1 MAAKPL
7 AVLWQVLFRALYP
20 AWAGDPLPPRLI
32 RDVLGGHPIRSD
44 VQGWAA
50 LRELWSD
57 TLAGVS
63 ISAQPAAHRETPKP
77 RPHPH
82 RAPGPP
88 NADEAPAATRPSLH
102 IEWEIAGPADGARLV
117 TPHHDHDNAP
127 ASDAVHSGAD
137 CRTAADRTSAM
148 EGKRVALRVDHGGRP
163 TNKKKT

>member
-77 RPHPH
+77 RPHPRSEEH
-82 RAPGPP
+82 TS
-88 NADEAPAATRPSLH
+88 ELQSLMR
-102 IEWEIAGPADGARLV
+102 I
-117 TPHHDHDNAP
+117 
-127 ASDAVHSGAD
+127 SYAVF
-137 CRTAADRTSAM
+137 C
-148 EGKRVALRVDHGGRP
+148 L
-163 TNKKKT
+163 KKKHK

>member
-1 MAAKPL
+1 MLRRPPRSPRTDTLFPSPTLFRSLDVAPPRRIVQAVAALSVTLHAVARDIASQPSEQKPMAAKPL

-77 RPHPH
+77 RP
-82 RAPGPP
+82 PP
-88 NADEAPAATRPSLH
+88 QRATRPPPPTH
-102 IEWEIAGPADGARLV
+102 H
-117 TPHHDHDNAP
+117 TP
-127 ASDAVHSGAD
+127 
-137 CRTAADRTSAM
+137 
-148 EGKRVALRVDHGGRP
+148 P
-163 TNKKKT
+163 T

>member
-1 MAAKPL
+1 M
-7 AVLWQVLFRALYP
+7 
-20 AWAGDPLPPRLI
+20 
-32 RDVLGGHPIRSD
+32 RSEG
-44 VQGWAA
+44 QGWAA
-50 LRELWSD
+50 RRELWSD

-137 CRTAADRTSAM
+137 CRTEAAGLSLLWSTLIDLTDRKRVVS
-148 EGKRVALRVDHGGRP
+148 GKRV
-163 TNKKKT
+163 

>member
-88 NADEAPAATRPSLH
+88 TADEAPAATRPSLH
-102 IEWEIAGPADGARLV
+102 IDRKSTRLNSS
-117 TPHHDHDNAP
+117 H
-127 ASDAVHSGAD
+127 
-137 CRTAADRTSAM
+137 
-148 EGKRVALRVDHGGRP
+148 
-163 TNKKKT
+163 

>member
-1 MAAKPL
+1 MCYYCLLFFSSRRRHASCALVTGVQTCALPISKSL

-63 ISAQPAAHRETPKP
+63 ISAQIGRASWRE
-77 RPHPH
+77 
-82 RAPGPP
+82 
-88 NADEAPAATRPSLH
+88 
-102 IEWEIAGPADGARLV
+102 
-117 TPHHDHDNAP
+117 
-127 ASDAVHSGAD
+127 
-137 CRTAADRTSAM
+137 
-148 EGKRVALRVDHGGRP
+148 RVCQYG
-163 TNKKKT
+163 